1 MLMPLP
7 GVSMCDR
14 GDVPAAHRP
23 EGAGTIRPRATPWEA
38 TVSRHY
44 GVGLQIVL
52 ATILVS
58 SVICLFGATRVPPRA
73 ARVAQDLGASAQP
86 LGPFQL
92 EERSGRT
99 VTADDLADR
108 VAIASFIFT
117 RCPLS
122 CPRISSVMQGLQ
134 RRLAGTDV
142 LLVSFSVDP
151 EHDTPAVLRQYAER
165 YGASP
170 NRWWFLTGPK
180 SIIYGLIG
188 DRFKL
193 GVMEAAG
200 PPGSDTE
207 WIVHSDRLAL
217 IDHGRIVGLFDSTD
231 PEAVDALV
239 AQARRRALPAWVARL
254 PSFNAGLNGL
264 SACLLIAGWIL
275 IRRYL
280 AGLEPGGQVALPKAG
295 SQGGIW
301 AQPLVKAHIACM
313 VSAVCTSTLFLACY
327 LYYHYR
333 AGSVSYSQGGTSRLI
348 YLSILLS
355 HTLLA
360 TASVPLIL
368 LAVTRGWRGQHDR
381 HVSIASVTF
390 PIWIYV
396 AVTGVV
402 IYVML
407 YHLPVLQFGP
417 SSGM

>member
-1 MLMPLP
+1 MPLWGAETWDQGDIP
-7 GVSMCDR
+7 ADYPPRR
-14 GDVPAAHRP
+14 GN
-23 EGAGTIRPRATPWEA
+23 TIQPRATPWET
-38 TVSRHY
+38 TVSRRY

-52 ATILVS
+52 ATVLVS
-58 SVICLFGATRVPPRA
+58 SVICFYGATRVPSRA
-73 ARVAQDLGASAQP
+73 ARAAQDLGATAPP
-86 LGPFQL
+86 LGPFEL

-99 VTADDLADR
+99 VTADDLSDR

-117 RCPLS
+117 RCPLE
-122 CPRISSVMQGLQ
+122 CPRITSVMQGLQ
-134 RRLAGTDV
+134 RRLAGTNV

-170 NRWWFLTGPK
+170 DRWWFLTGPR
-180 SIIYGLIG
+180 SIIYGLIK
-188 DRFKL
+188 DRFKV

-200 PPGSDTE
+200 PPGSDTKS
-207 WIVHSDRLAL
+207 IDHSDRLAL

-231 PEAVDALV
+231 SEAVDALV
-239 AQARRRALPAWVARL
+239 GQARRRALPAWVARL
-254 PSFNAGLNGL
+254 PSLNAGLNGL

-280 AGLEPGGQVALPKAG
+280 AGLEHG
-295 SQGGIW
+295 SQDDLPEAAPQGEIW
-301 AQPLVKAHIACM
+301 TQPLVKAHIACM
-313 VSAVCTSTLFLACY
+313 VSAICTSTLFLACY

-333 AGSVSYSQGGTSRLI
+333 AGSVPYSQGGASRLI

-368 LAVTRGWRGQHDR
+368 LAVNRGWRGQLDR
-381 HVSIASVTF
+381 HVSIASLTL

-407 YHLPVLQFGP
+407 YHIPVLQFGP

>member
-1 MLMPLP
+1 
-7 GVSMCDR
+7 
-14 GDVPAAHRP
+14 
-23 EGAGTIRPRATPWEA
+23 
-38 TVSRHY
+38 VSRHY

-52 ATILVS
+52 ATIVVS
-58 SVICLFGATRVPPRA
+58 SVICLFGATRMPPRSARA
-73 ARVAQDLGASAQP
+73 AEELVASALP
-86 LGPFQL
+86 LGSFEL
-92 EERSGRT
+92 EERSGRM
-99 VTADDLADR
+99 VNADDLAAR

-142 LLVSFSVDP
+142 LLVSLSVDP
-151 EHDTPAVLRQYAER
+151 EHDTSVVLRQYAER

-170 NRWWFLTGPK
+170 DRWWFLTGPK
-180 SIIYGLIG
+180 SIIYGLIR

-193 GVMEAAG
+193 GVMEGAG

-207 WIVHSDRLAL
+207 SIVHSDRLAL
-217 IDHGRIVGLFDSTD
+217 VDHGRIVGLFDSTD
-231 PEAVDALV
+231 HEAVDTLV
-239 AQARRRALPAWVARL
+239 AQARRRALPTWVARL
-254 PSFNAGLNGL
+254 PSLNAGLNGL
-264 SACLLIAGWIL
+264 SACLLIVGWIL
-275 IRRYL
+275 IRRYRS
-280 AGLEPGGQVALPKAG
+280 GLERKVQGETPKLV
-295 SQGGIW
+295 SQGAIW
-301 AQPLVKAHIACM
+301 GQPLVKGHIACM
-313 VSAVCTSTLFLACY
+313 ISAVCTSTLFLACY

-333 AGSVSYSQGGTSRLI
+333 AGSVPFAQGGASRLI

-368 LAVTRGWRGQHDR
+368 LAVTRGWRGQLER
-381 HVSIASVTF
+381 HVSIASVTL

-407 YHLPVLQFGP
+407 YHLPVLQMGHP
-417 SSGM
+417 SAA

>member
-1 MLMPLP
+1 M
-7 GVSMCDR
+7 
-14 GDVPAAHRP
+14 
-23 EGAGTIRPRATPWEA
+23 
-38 TVSRHY
+38 SRHY
-44 GVGLQIVL
+44 GVGLQLVL
-52 ATILVS
+52 ATIVVS
-58 SVICLFGATRVPPRA
+58 SITCWFGAARMPAHA
-73 ARVAQDLGASAQP
+73 ARAAQDLGASAPP
-86 LGPFQL
+86 LGSFELQ
-92 EERSGRT
+92 ERSGRT

-122 CPRISSVMQGLQ
+122 CPRISGVMQGLQ
-134 RRLAGTDV
+134 GRLAGTDV

-170 NRWWFLTGPK
+170 DRWWFLTGPK
-180 SIIYGLIG
+180 AIIYGMIR
-188 DRFKL
+188 DRFRL

-200 PPGSDTE
+200 PLGSDTE
-207 WIVHSDRLAL
+207 SIIHSDRLAL
-217 IDHGRIVGLFDSTD
+217 IDHGRIAGLFDSTD

-239 AQARRRALPAWVARL
+239 AQARRRALPAWVTRL
-254 PSFNAGLNGL
+254 PSFNAGLNAL
-264 SACLLIAGWIL
+264 SACLLIAGWAL
-275 IRRYL
+275 IRRYRSGRGH
-280 AGLEPGGQVALPKAG
+280 AGQDELPRTRSEGGL
-295 SQGGIW
+295 W
-301 AQPLVKAHIACM
+301 AQPLVKGHVACM
-313 VSAVCTSTLFLACY
+313 VSAVCTSSLFLACY

-333 AGSVSYSQGGTSRLI
+333 AGSVPYSQGGASRLI

-368 LAVTRGWRGQHDR
+368 LTLTRGWRGQLDR
-381 HVSIASVTF
+381 HVAIASVTL

-407 YHLPVLQFGP
+407 YHLPMLP
-417 SSGM
+417 SGHSSAI